1 MHFVSTCSQEPII
14 ISHLFRKDD
23 ERIHTQTKNVI
34 RMIYV
39 LLYKI
44 QSDQLFSRE
53 ATLHN

>member
-1 MHFVSTCSQEPII
+1 MHFVSTCSQKPII
-14 ISHLFRKDD
+14 ISYIFIKDD
-23 ERIHTQTKNVI
+23 GHIHTQMKNVI

-44 QSDQLFSRE
+44 QSNQLFSHE

>member
-14 ISHLFRKDD
+14 ISYFFRKDD
-23 ERIHTQTKNVI
+23 ERIHTQMKNVI

-44 QSDQLFSRE
+44 QSNQLFSHE

>member
-1 MHFVSTCSQEPII
+1 MHFVSTCLQEPII
-14 ISHLFRKDD
+14 ISYLFRKDD

-44 QSDQLFSRE
+44 QSNQLFSHE